1 MKKTYLKTPEAVIK
15 ALKEGK
21 EVKDDNGYSYK
32 LVEGFIVNTNGD
44 NFFVGDVISSFCHP
58 HILEEEP
65 FKIEVGKWY
74 ETRNHRK
81 ARCYLINDPYCF
93 FTIDNYSSF
102 GTDKEGH
109 YTEESHSLDIIG
121 PWRD

>member
-21 EVKDDNGYSYK
+21 EIRDEVGYLYK
-32 LVEGFIVNTNGD
+32 TIDGFIVSEIDGKYSIQNCINIE
-44 NFFVGDVISSFCHP
+44 NSP
-58 HILEEEP
+58 YILEEEP
-65 FKIEVGKWY
+65 FNIEVGKWY
-74 ETRNHRK
+74 ETRKHRK

-109 YTEESHSLDIIG
+109 YTEEPHSLDIIG